1 MIRSLTRSTM
11 TKKLVLAFIVL
22 TASAVT
28 FASSAPAHAATAR
41 AAGGSGAS
49 AVVPQDGSGQ
59 NGWVSMIAENIGNGQ
74 VFVQAALI
82 PPGDIL
88 YSYGHWQILTPLQ
101 HYNTP
106 DGTYRGFAGTFAHAA
121 GNYCAIWWYRDAL
134 GNYYDKGFPCISVG

>member
-1 MIRSLTRSTM
+1 MIRSLTRGTM
-11 TKKLVLAFIVL
+11 TKKLVLAFIML

-41 AAGGSGAS
+41 AAGGSGET

-59 NGWVSMIAENIGNGQ
+59 NGWVSMIAENLGNGQ
-74 VFVQAALI
+74 VFVQASVIA
-82 PPGDIL
+82 PGNIL

-106 DGTYRGFAGTFAHAA
+106 DGTYQNFAGTFAHAA
-121 GNYCAIWWYRDAL
+121 GNYCAIWWYRDGL
-134 GNYYDKGFPCISVG
+134 GNYYDKGFPCVSVG